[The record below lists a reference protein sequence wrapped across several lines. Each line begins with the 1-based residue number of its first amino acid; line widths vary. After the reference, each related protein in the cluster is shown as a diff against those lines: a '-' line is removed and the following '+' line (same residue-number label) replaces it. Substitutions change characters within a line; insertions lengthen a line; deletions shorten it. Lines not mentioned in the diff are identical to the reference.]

1 MKKEKFNVFGMTCS
15 ACSANVT
22 AVVSKLDG
30 VKSAQV
36 NLLAKELVAEYDE
49 GLVKPEDIISA
60 ITKIGYKAFLQ
71 DEQGSVGKKNNFKQK
86 WDMRK
91 KESERETKEL
101 KIRFYYS
108 IGFLTVLM
116 YISMG
121 SMVGLPL
128 PSLISQSSNPMLWA
142 FTQFLLSLPILIL
155 NRKFFV
161 VGFKAL
167 YHLKPNMD
175 SLVAIGSGASLLY
188 GIFALYRMMY
198 ALNLGDTETIHHY
211 SHQLYFES
219 AAMILALVTLGK
231 YLEAKSKGKTG
242 EALEKLIDLA
252 PKTARI
258 LENGEERIINA
269 EDIKKGDIIV
279 IRPGE
284 SIPADGKIIE
294 GRGFLDESSITGES
308 LPVEKAEGDEVIT
321 ATVNKN
327 GSFNMMAEKVGDDT
341 TLAQIVKLVDEA
353 GNSKA
358 PIARLADE
366 VSLWF
371 VPAVIAISIVTLF
384 VWLFM
389 GEGFE
394 FAFSCAVSVLV
405 ISCPCALGL
414 ATPVAIMVGTGKAAE
429 LGILVK
435 SAQSLETLSKIDTV
449 ILDKTGTI
457 TEGSPIV
464 TDIIPMKKS
473 LSEKEFLRLAYAI
486 ENKSEH
492 PLAQAVIA
500 RAKEENIPLEDA
512 EEFLV
517 IPGKGASA
525 KISGRDYVTGSLKLF
540 KELLGAENT
549 AKLEEKIESIAQMGK
564 TPLIF
569 AQGREILGIIA
580 VADALKPTSA
590 YAIKLLKDMGRD
602 VIMLTGDNRTTAAAI
617 AKQVGI
623 EHIMSEVLPSDKEKC
638 VREEQEKGHKVVMVG
653 DGINDSP
660 ALTRADVGIAVGK
673 GTDIAIESADV
684 VLMKDSLFDIVT
696 SLNLSTAVIKNIRM
710 NLFWALFYNVLCIP
724 LAAGILYYP
733 FKLHLNPMFGALA
746 MSLSSVCVVTNALRL
761 RFFKDDSGKEFKDKL
776 LSAEIAKREAKKET
790 PKEENKTE
798 EFKMKKTVS
807 IEGMMC
813 MHCVSHV
820 DQALRG
826 LENVTDVKVSLENK
840 NAEVFSDADIPDEKI
855 KSAVKN
861 AGYEAT
867 SVKLS

>member
-1 MKKEKFNVFGMTCS
+1 MKKQKFNVFGMTCS

-22 AVVSKLDG
+22 AVVSKLNG
-30 VKSAQV
+30 VKNAQV

-49 GLVKPEDIISA
+49 NLVKDEDIISA
-60 ITKIGYKAFLQ
+60 VTKIGYKAFLQ
-71 DEQGSVGKKNNFKQK
+71 DETGSAGGKNNFKQK
-86 WDMRK
+86 WDIRK
-91 KESERETKEL
+91 QESERETKEL
-101 KIRFYYS
+101 KTRFYYS
-108 IGFLTVLM
+108 IGFLMVLM
-116 YISMG
+116 YVSMG
-121 SMVGLPL
+121 SMMGLPL
-128 PSLISQSSNPMLWA
+128 PSIISQSENPMLWA
-142 FTQFLLSLPILIL
+142 FTQFLLSLPIIIL

-175 SLVAIGSGASLLY
+175 SLVGIGSGASLIY

-198 ALNLGDTETIHHY
+198 ALTFGDTETLHHY

-258 LENGEERIINA
+258 LENGEEKIINA

-327 GSFNMMAEKVGDDT
+327 GSFNMMADRVGDDT

-371 VPAVIAISIVTLF
+371 VPAVIGISIVTLL
-384 VWLFM
+384 VWLFI

-394 FAFSCAVSVLV
+394 FAFSSAVSVLV

-457 TEGSPIV
+457 TEGAPVV
-464 TDIIPMKKS
+464 TDIMPMKAG
-473 LSEKEFLRLAYAI
+473 LSQEEFLRLAYAV

-492 PLAQAVIA
+492 PLAQAVVVK
-500 RAKEENIPLEDA
+500 AKEENIPLTDT

-517 IPGKGASA
+517 IPGKGARA
-525 KISGRDYVTGSLKLF
+525 KILGKDYVTGSLKLF
-540 KELLGAENT
+540 KEILGDKNT
-549 AKLEEKIESIAQMGK
+549 AVLEEKIEEVAKMGK

-569 AQGREILGIIA
+569 AEGQEILGIIA
-580 VADALKPTSA
+580 VADTLKPTST

-602 VIMLTGDNRTTAAAI
+602 VIMLTGDNKITAAAI
-617 AKQVGI
+617 GKEVGI
-623 EHIMSEVLPSDKEKC
+623 DHIMSEVLPSDKEKC

-696 SLNLSTAVIKNIRM
+696 SLNLSTAVIKNIKM

-733 FKLHLNPMFGALA
+733 FGLHLNPMFGALA

-761 RFFKDDSGKEFKDKL
+761 RFFKDDSGREFKDKL
-776 LSAEIAKREAKKET
+776 LAEEAAKREAKKEAE
-790 PKEENKTE
+790 KENKTE

-820 DQALRG
+820 DTALKG
-826 LENVTDVKVSLENK
+826 LENVKDVKVSLENK
-840 NAEVFSDADIPDEKI
+840 NAEIFSDVEIPNEKI
-855 KSAVKN
+855 ESAVKN
-861 AGYEAT
+861 AGYEVT
-867 SVKLS
+867 SIS